1 MSSNSKAT
9 VSTKTTKKSA
19 ATAST
24 TVASLDEL
32 KQLAEAA
39 KADTAPTLKVAVENA
54 TATTKAMQELAD
66 ATLPA
71 YEALLT
77 ARATAQNAMVKANP
91 SFRETLA
98 KEEGRFTALFA
109 KAPGLEQ
116 MLQDKINAREAEA
129 RIQAKIQKIKAMGA
143 ETFGDQFEGASNAR
157 LNWYIHNCAR
167 AGAVKEVP
175 EDEAQTLKAGGRA
188 KHLFERRF
196 GQDMSYDGPLPDFVQ
211 KSVRLARDGK
221 STIVTKGDK
230 TFINGTAFFVPAG
243 DDPRPGIVAL
253 GIARRALNSLL
264 DNKRKGADKK

>member
-9 VSTKTTKKSA
+9 VSTKKSA
-19 ATAST
+19 ATPS

-32 KQLAEAA
+32 KKLVEAA

-77 ARATAQNAMVKANP
+77 ARATAQSALVKANP
-91 SFRETLA
+91 SFRDTLA

-109 KAPGLEQ
+109 KAPGLEYL
-116 MLQDKINAREAEA
+116 LQEKIRTKEIEA
-129 RIQAKIQKIKAMGA
+129 RTQERIQKIQTMGA
-143 ETFGDQFEGASNAR
+143 ETFGDQFDDVTNAR
-157 LNWYIHNCAR
+157 LNWYLHNSAR
-167 AGAVKEVP
+167 MGAVKEIS
-175 EDEAQTLKAGGRA
+175 EEEARTMRSSGRA

-221 STIVTKGDK
+221 IATVTKGDK
-230 TFINGTAFFVPAG
+230 IFVNGTAFFVPSG